1 MQQTIVEVF
10 KEDYEEEDESQLE
23 EEKMIMED
31 LDLLDM
37 QEEQQ
42 AKKSHDMMGGSSGGG
57 VNDQDQIVIESYP
70 KDQNQVSR
78 EDKKKPKFLSN
89 VVSYEEQNR

>member
-10 KEDYEEEDESQLE
+10 KEDYEEEDESQQE

-37 QEEQQ
+37 QEEQ
-42 AKKSHDMMGGSSGGG
+42 
-57 VNDQDQIVIESYP
+57 
-70 KDQNQVSR
+70 
-78 EDKKKPKFLSN
+78 
-89 VVSYEEQNR
+89 